1 MAETFSIASLV
12 DTARTYLAFRA
23 GEFQLGALDT
33 CILILAL
40 SGALVSALNLWR
52 IARRED
58 FQDRLYA
65 LSNTAL
71 ARAVPAPSQRP
82 SWYQRL
88 GTAVATTPIIRTNEQ
103 RALLSALAAAGI
115 TGHGRLA
122 TLLAA
127 KACSAVAFLMASWL
141 LVEWLDFFPGSPTIR
156 LVILAGAVLLGWR
169 VPDVVL
175 SRLAARRR
183 VRLEQGMPDA
193 LDLLVFCAE
202 AGLSLD
208 QAIEQVARDLHSS
221 SPDVAGEFAAAAAEM
236 RVLPDRSQALEN
248 LAQRAGLASLR
259 SIVATLNQSIR
270 FGTPLSDSLRVL
282 AAEMR
287 AERLARYEERA
298 ARLPV
303 LLALPLMGF
312 ILPSMMIVV
321 GAPLILQ
328 MIDFLQQ
335 AIAGSSGAGGKLLGA
350 P

>member
-1 MAETFSIASLV
+1 MAETFNIASLV

-71 ARAVPAPSQRP
+71 ARAAPAPSQRP
-82 SWYQRL
+82 SWSQRL

-115 TGHGRLA
+115 RGHGRLA

-169 VPDVVL
+169 VPDAVL

-312 ILPSMMIVV
+312 ILPAMMIVV

-328 MIDFLQQ
+328 MIDFLQR
-335 AIAGSSGAGGKLLGA
+335 AAGGSLGVGGKLIGV

>member
-23 GEFQLGALDT
+23 GEFQLGARHLHFDPGAVGG
-33 CILILAL
+33 LGLGAQSLAHCAPRGFSGSSL
-40 SGALVSALNLWR
+40 RTEQHSTHPRSPGALPTPVM
-52 IARRED
+52 
-58 FQDRLYA
+58 
-65 LSNTAL
+65 
-71 ARAVPAPSQRP
+71 VPAAGHRSRNNPDHPHERAA
-82 SWYQRL
+82 RF
-88 GTAVATTPIIRTNEQ
+88 AVGACRGRHQ
-103 RALLSALAAAGI
+103 
-115 TGHGRLA
+115 GHGRLA

-312 ILPSMMIVV
+312 ILPAMMIVV

-328 MIDFLQQ
+328 MIDFLQR
-335 AIAGSSGAGGKLLGA
+335 AAGGSLGVGGKLIGV